1 MRGGGGVGLAEIEC
15 GCETCEY
22 IFYVQIMLARS
33 QRDSFVVVATAAAAI
48 PKCLGKSDMLS
59 VNVCM

>member
-1 MRGGGGVGLAEIEC
+1 MAEIEC